1 MIFWNKIFL
10 IENKTLNT
18 SISVPRVFVLL
29 CLQECVEENRA
40 AREQILQQL
49 KGYFESD
56 KLTKLAQQ
64 FAAHMLIRMPTV
76 KDQNE
81 SKHVKFNPKLSK
93 ITIQVL
99 LYRSDFCCG
108 NA

>member
-1 MIFWNKIFL
+1 MN
-10 IENKTLNT
+10 
-18 SISVPRVFVLL
+18 VPRVFVLL

-76 KDQNE
+76 KIRTKVSTSDLVQDYQKN
-81 SKHVKFNPKLSK
+81 STFNSSL
-93 ITIQVL
+93 TIQK
-99 LYRSDFCCG
+99 
-108 NA
+108 